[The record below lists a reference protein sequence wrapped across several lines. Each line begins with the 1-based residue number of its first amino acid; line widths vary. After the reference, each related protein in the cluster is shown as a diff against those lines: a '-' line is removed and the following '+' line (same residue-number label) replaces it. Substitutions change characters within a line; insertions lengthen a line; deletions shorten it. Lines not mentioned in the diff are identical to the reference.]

1 MALPYWRLSSFYFF
15 FFASLGAIVPYWSLY
30 LSSLGFDA
38 VAIGQMMAVVMATK
52 IVAPNVW
59 GWLADHTGR
68 RMSIVRMACFLAAVV
83 FSGVF
88 WGSGFWWLVWVM
100 ALFSFFWNAALPQFE
115 AQTLSALGDQHHR
128 YSQIRLW
135 GSVGFILAV
144 VALGS
149 ALERFGIS
157 LLPWVVVTL
166 FGALWLSSL
175 VVPGGSVRQ
184 ESRQSASI
192 LDILRR
198 PAVMA
203 LFAVCFLLQMSHGPY
218 YTFFSIYLENF
229 GYSRSQIGQLWGL
242 GVVAEVGVFLV
253 MHRLLPRY
261 GALSLL
267 FWSLG
272 LATLRWLLIAWFV
285 QWWPVIWGA
294 QLLHAASFGIYHA
307 VAIYL
312 IHKLF
317 VGRHQGRGQALYSS
331 VSFGAG
337 GALGSLFSGYVWSSL
352 GASYSFVFGA
362 FMSALAF
369 VLAWLGLRGKA
380 ELK

>member
-1 MALPYWRLSSFYFF
+1 MVLPYWRLSSFYFF

-30 LSSLGFDA
+30 LSAQGFDS
-38 VAIGQMMAVVMATK
+38 VAIGQLMAVVMATK
-52 IVAPNVW
+52 IVAPNIW
-59 GWLADHTGR
+59 GWLADHTGQ
-68 RMSIVRMACFLAAVV
+68 RMSIVRVACLLAAVA

-88 WGSGFWWLVWVM
+88 WGNGFWWLVWVM

-115 AQTLSALGDQHHR
+115 AQTLSALGDQYHR

-149 ALERFGIS
+149 ALERWGIA

-166 FGALWLSSL
+166 FGALWFSSL
-175 VVPGGSVRQ
+175 VVPGGSVEQ
-184 ESRQSASI
+184 ESRQSGSI
-192 LDILRR
+192 LEVLRR

-218 YTFFSIYLENF
+218 YTFFSIYLEEF

-261 GALSLL
+261 GALNLL

-272 LATLRWLLIAWFV
+272 LTTLRWLLIAWFV
-285 QWWPVIWGA
+285 QWGPVIVVA

-337 GALGSLFSGYVWSSL
+337 GALGSLLSGYVWSSL
-352 GASYSFVFGA
+352 GAGYSFVFGA

-369 VLAWLGLRGKA
+369 VLAWLGLRGRA

>member
-184 ESRQSASI
+184 ESRQSCSI